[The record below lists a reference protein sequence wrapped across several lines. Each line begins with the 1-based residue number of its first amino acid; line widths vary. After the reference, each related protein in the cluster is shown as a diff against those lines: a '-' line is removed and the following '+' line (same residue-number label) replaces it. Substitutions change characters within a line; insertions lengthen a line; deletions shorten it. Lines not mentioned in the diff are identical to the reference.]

1 MRDTRWY
8 DMYPGDERKLRKAFG
23 RQWAPDHTG
32 VHDLV
37 EAAIHSQRFP
47 SRVEFL
53 GFEKYARS
61 PFTTVRAGPCFAPLI
76 PLPLAES
83 FDACGF
89 AGYTA
94 IPATALHSGG
104 LPPTEARFYL
114 SAIRTDLVLRHMN
127 HTFYPMDYRIEPLRG
142 KLHDIKGRIVVHGE
156 PLRGLDAARPVTR
169 WRTTELVSSRV
180 KLWAQREGQVH
191 IDFVPVDLVIDGE
204 LVKHEDLPDVE

>member
-8 DMYPGDERKLRKAFG
+8 EMYPGDERKLRKAFG
-23 RQWAPDHTG
+23 RQWSPLFT
-32 VHDLV
+32 DLGHIT
-37 EAAIHSQRFP
+37 EDAILTRVFP
-47 SRVEFL
+47 PKIEFL
-53 GFEKYARS
+53 GAPETARY
-61 PFTTVRAGPCFAPLI
+61 PFTSVYPGPCFAPLI

-89 AGYTA
+89 RGYTA